1 MMQANKMVI
10 MGRFHS
16 YLEDKNVLI
25 ISLPDDNTA
34 LIPIVLW
41 GKKLNENIKLL
52 SYGDL
57 LGVTAYFVKG
67 KGKFCKVQAEKV
79 TFMQGSNAGK
89 EAN

>member
-1 MMQANKMVI
+1 MNANKMVI

-25 ISLPDDNTA
+25 VYLPDDEDA
-34 LIPIVLW
+34 LIPITLW
-41 GKKLNENIKLL
+41 GNKLNENIKLL

-57 LGVTAYFVKG
+57 VGITASFVKS
-67 KGKFCKVQAEKV
+67 KGKFCKIQAEKV
-79 TFMQGSNAGK
+79 TFMQGANAGK